1 MYHALLSDR
10 DVYFIAFDSNEVVI
24 DTNYPVVSLNLNHL
38 DDLIFLVGAEQLS
51 AIRQHMTQQPLNFTF
66 NVANLS
72 FAMSRFDIDN
82 SDTVF
87 CLQVEAKQELSDA
100 GKLSAIERDYQL
112 ITELS
117 SSFNLLNSAGAAHMT
132 DDLKHEIRDVHLPE
146 VKSKLAE
153 LEDPSLK
160 LCLEIVQ
167 ANMESL
173 LAEPDVNNQL
183 LSVLTPSEY
192 QVAEFIRSGMS
203 SQEIANTLNV
213 AKKTVEN
220 HRNSLRNKL
229 GITNRGV
236 NLRNYLQ
243 TLETK

>member
-1 MYHALLSDR
+1 MYHALLTHR
-10 DVYFIAFDSNEVVI
+10 DIYFVAFDDLGNVI
-24 DTNYPVVSLNLNHL
+24 DTNYPVVSLNLSNL
-38 DDLIFLVGAEQLS
+38 NDLIFLVGADNLS
-51 AIRQHMTQQPLNFTF
+51 AIRDYISESGSMLQFS
-66 NVANLS
+66 VANLH
-72 FAMSRFDIDN
+72 FEMARFQSSEDDI
-82 SDTVF
+82 VF
-87 CLQVEAKQELSDA
+87 CLQIEAKDALADA

-117 SSFNLLNSAGAAHMT
+117 ASISVLNDSGGAQMS
-132 DDLKHEIRDVHLPE
+132 DDLKRDIEETHLPE
-146 VKSKLAE
+146 VKAKLGQ

-160 LCLEIVQ
+160 LCLEIIQ
-167 ANMESL
+167 TNMETL
-173 LAEPDVNNQL
+173 LTEPDVNNQL
-183 LSVLTPSEY
+183 LSVLTPSEF